1 MKTILSC
8 FILLLMSFGS
18 LQAKTGGIHLK
29 IKDSANGRPLLRV
42 NLYLLD
48 LATKSHADMDLE
60 IWKDGLYILKDVPC
74 KKYDLQLETA
84 NYKNE
89 TIKSVVVSKNSITKL
104 ESSMEKI
111 NEMPVSEPILHPS
124 GKTGSIKGRVITESI
139 TKPLARANIYLEG
152 TKYGIC
158 TDARGEYELNDI
170 PAGIYTIIISYIG
183 FEKMTIGNF
192 TVEPDSVVS
201 HNFELKPAILK

>member
-60 IWKDGLYILKDVPC
+60 IWEDGLYILKDVPC
-74 KKYDLQLETA
+74 KKYDLQ
-84 NYKNE
+84 
-89 TIKSVVVSKNSITKL
+89 
-104 ESSMEKI
+104 
-111 NEMPVSEPILHPS
+111 H
-124 GKTGSIKGRVITESI
+124 
-139 TKPLARANIYLEG
+139 
-152 TKYGIC
+152 
-158 TDARGEYELNDI
+158 
-170 PAGIYTIIISYIG
+170 
-183 FEKMTIGNF
+183 
-192 TVEPDSVVS
+192 
-201 HNFELKPAILK
+201 